1 MGAAVG
7 QSLPIAVGVLISPMP
22 IVAVVLMLVSRRGGS
37 NGLAFLL
44 GWVVGITAVAA
55 LVVLLVGE
63 ADTTADAEPQTWA
76 SILKLVLGLGL
87 LALAVKEWRARPA
100 SGTTPP
106 TPRWMTAI
114 DSFTAVK
121 AFGLAILLGAVN
133 PKNLLLVVS
142 GAATIAQ
149 ATTVRSEQLGALA
162 VFVVVAS
169 IGVATPLVVYL
180 VLGDRAPAVLE
191 AIKAWMTQNNATIMA
206 VLLLVLGSKMIG
218 DAITALS

>member
-1 MGAAVG
+1 MGAAIG

-22 IVAVVLMLVSRRGGS
+22 IVAVVLMLVSRRGGT

-44 GWVVGITAVAA
+44 GWMAGIAAVGA
-55 LVVLLVGE
+55 LVVLLVGG
-63 ADTTADAEPQTWA
+63 ADTTPDAEPPTWA
-76 SILKLVLGLGL
+76 AAGKLVLGLGL

-100 SGTTPP
+100 PGAVPAAP
-106 TPRWMTAI
+106 GWMSAI

-121 AFGLAILLGAVN
+121 AFGLAVLLGAVN

-149 ATTVRSEQLGALA
+149 ATTSTSEQLGALA

-169 IGVATPLVVYL
+169 LGVAAPLVVYL
-180 VLGDRAPAVLE
+180 VLGARASVVLE
-191 AIKAWMTQNNATIMA
+191 RLKSWMTLNNAAIMA